1 MLVNSIFSFPTML
14 STLSKT
20 IFYVFGHIFC
30 VICKYCQLGPVQ
42 NVVTC
47 TGFGYTAF
55 HRLYPQVPIQTDR
68 RENVDNHDDYNSNN
82 DDDMVVLLSMMSM
95 MGIFFSKMFLIPE
108 TLSNARTLLA
118 STLAPVRPTFP
129 VNWIFK

>member
-1 MLVNSIFSFPTML
+1 ML

-95 MGIFFSKMFLIPE
+95 TGIFFFQNVSDTWNVVQCTDIAGKH
-108 TLSNARTLLA
+108 TRS
-118 STLAPVRPTFP
+118 SPTNFP
-129 VNWIFK
+129 SELDL